1 MIKKFLVAITAL
13 TLVLASLTACSKA
26 GDSSSGNANVSGGD
40 VSGGGT
46 GSGGLTPELAATAEI
61 EKSLTVN
68 GENIDTTDLVICTIN
83 GQDVLFDEYRYYWLS
98 YYDTYSS
105 AGFDMTSEMALNSLK
120 DSVESLLVNQYGI
133 VALGVENGVEAGDD
147 VQKKADE
154 DYLNL
159 INGFEDVKGYA
170 DALVKTHMTDYVIKN
185 FYYTDAYCNKIIEFL
200 ISDDSPYMKSEDDF
214 RAALENGEFSRTLN
228 LLITYAGGTELT
240 AEDKEAWDELTTSEK
255 NSKYDSAYSALSDDE
270 KAEARKNAKKIA
282 EEVLAKAKSGEDFYK
297 LIAEYNLDPGMKL
310 NNADDITSI
319 DGYYITKD
327 YSFVKEYIDGAFAL
341 KENEISDLV
350 ETSYGYH
357 IIKRLPIDMDYVE
370 KNFDKMY
377 IEYSDTY
384 VDKAVYD
391 YLDTVE
397 VKYADFFDDITIDS
411 IK

>member
-1 MIKKFLVAITAL
+1 MIKKILVAVAAL
-13 TLVLASLTACSKA
+13 TLTVTSMTACSKA
-26 GDSSSGNANVSGGD
+26 GDSSSGNVNVSGGD
-40 VSGGGT
+40 VSGGGST
-46 GSGGLTPELAATAEI
+46 GGGLTPEIAATAEI

-68 GENIDTTDLVICTIN
+68 GETIDTTDLVICTVN

-98 YYDTYSS
+98 YYDTYSK
-105 AGFDMTSEMALNSLK
+105 AGFDMTSELAFNSIR

-133 VALGVENGVEAGDD
+133 IALGVENGVKADDD
-147 VQKKADE
+147 VQKMADE
-154 DYLNL
+154 DYLDL
-159 INGFEDVKGYA
+159 IGGFEDVQSYA
-170 DALVKTHMTDYVIKN
+170 EALDSAHMTDYVIKN
-185 FYYTDAYCNKIIEFL
+185 FYYIDAYSNKIIEFL

-228 LLITYAGGTELT
+228 LLITYSGGAELS
-240 AEDKEAWDELTTSEK
+240 AEDKEAWDELTTSQK
-255 NSKYDSAYSALSDDE
+255 SSKYDSAYYALSSDGQ
-270 KAEARKNAKKIA
+270 KAARDNAKKIA
-282 EEVLAKAKSGEDFYK
+282 EDVLAKARSGEDFYK

-310 NNADDITSI
+310 NDADDITSI

-357 IIKRLPIDMDYVE
+357 IIKRLPLDMDYVE
-370 KNFDKMY
+370 KNFDQMY

-384 VDKAVYD
+384 VDKAVYG

-397 VKYADFFDDITIDS
+397 VKYADFFEDITIDS